1 MSENNH
7 QSIELFDAL
16 VKPIEG
22 QMIAAVWRVLR
33 HEHDFD
39 DAFQRALSNIWDHL
53 DPIREHQ
60 HPTACILRICLNAA
74 HDTLR
79 KRCQRERH
87 ETENTLSDEF
97 IDTKRDG
104 AEQLIGEE
112 QENEILAAIA
122 TLPSTQAEAVLLRF
136 TEDLTYLEISQVLE
150 CSEASARQAVCR
162 GRDKLTSLLLH
173 LRPRTPIERIS

>member
-1 MSENNH
+1 MNENKH

-39 DAFQRALSNIWDHL
+39 DAFQRALSNIWHHL
-53 DPIREHQ
+53 DTIREHQ
-60 HPTACILRICLNAA
+60 RPTACILRICLNAA
-74 HDTLR
+74 HDILR

-87 ETENTLSDEF
+87 ETENTLSEEF

-112 QENEILAAIA
+112 QENEILTAIA
-122 TLPSTQAEAVLLRF
+122 SLPSTQAEAVLLRY
-136 TEDLTYLEISQVLE
+136 TEDLTYREISQALE

-173 LRPRTPIERIS
+173 LRPLTPIERIS